1 MFLILFS
8 LVCFFNE
15 GILLKKYCW
24 RKKRRWNNALLLF
37 SHHILV
43 NPMIKNLI
51 PVKRAIEHSN
61 IFSSG
66 SFTFSLKRNKVKVRF
81 EQKHTSKITWD
92 PFYLMILFYFLLIN
106 YSLLR
111 VDYAEFDDDIPQQ
124 LEYRTLDILVLYK
137 SLYRF
142 VLDSLM
148 KY

>member
-15 GILLKKYCW
+15 GVLLKKYCW

-61 IFSSG
+61 TFSSG

-81 EQKHTSKITWD
+81 EQKHISKITRD

-111 VDYAEFDDDIPQQ
+111 FDYAEFDDDIPQQ

>member
-1 MFLILFS
+1 
-8 LVCFFNE
+8 
-15 GILLKKYCW
+15 
-24 RKKRRWNNALLLF
+24 
-37 SHHILV
+37 
-43 NPMIKNLI
+43 
-51 PVKRAIEHSN
+51 
-61 IFSSG
+61 
-66 SFTFSLKRNKVKVRF
+66 
-81 EQKHTSKITWD
+81 
-92 PFYLMILFYFLLIN
+92 MILFYFLLIN

>member
-61 IFSSG
+61 TFSSG

-81 EQKHTSKITWD
+81 EQKHTSKITRD